1 MSAHNTQADLP
12 HIPSLPPLEMP
23 TSSFL
28 TSSETT
34 DSPCSVLT
42 DASAEPFDGNN
53 ADRTSPTPSM
63 LAPPTGLRKSI
74 SVDSFIQHKLAP
86 GRTSRIR
93 VNAPGPYLVAASEG
107 VTREG
112 SPRQEHFP
120 STSASHSRPE
130 QDHHTSRRSIATRQ
144 RGISVSAVASE
155 RYYTTYEDSD
165 GERSEDLRRNAG
177 KGKSVSKQTVP
188 EGELTLPSRLP
199 NPLPLS
205 TAAPEPIV
213 PERSSSL
220 THKLTKPRSLMS
232 VNTHLLVRL
241 SFTPLHFSQ

>member
-1 MSAHNTQADLP
+1 MSTLNAQADLP

-34 DSPCSVLT
+34 DSPSPLLT
-42 DASAEPFDGNN
+42 DVSAEPFDGNS

-74 SVDSFIQHKLAP
+74 SVDSFIQHKFVP
-86 GRTSRIR
+86 GKTTRIR
-93 VNAPGPYLVAASEG
+93 VNAPGPYLLAASEG

-120 STSASHSRPE
+120 STSPTSPRPE
-130 QDHHTSRRSIATRQ
+130 QDQYLSRRSLSARQ
-144 RGISVSAVASE
+144 RGISVSTLASE
-155 RYYTTYEDSD
+155 RYSTAYEDSD

-177 KGKSVSKQTVP
+177 KGKSVSRQTVP
-188 EGELTLPSRLP
+188 EGELILPSRLP
-199 NPLPLS
+199 NPIPAS
-205 TAAPEPIV
+205 TEAPEPIV

-232 VNTHLLVRL
+232 VHTHLFVR
-241 SFTPLHFSQ
+241 SFFAPCFLPQ